1 MQSNTKQRLMC
12 LAQGYNTV
20 KPLRPEPATNR
31 PRVKHSIPEHC
42 APLVMHGLGTSKTNN
57 CDTPAENKCSEN
69 VIDLRFT
76 SAVYLEIPL
85 DYF

>member
-1 MQSNTKQRLMC
+1 MC
-12 LAQGYNTV
+12 VCVTGA
-20 KPLRPEPATNR
+20 
-31 PRVKHSIPEHC
+31 
-42 APLVMHGLGTSKTNN
+42 LVMHGRETSKTNN